1 MGLSI
6 FRKAARMDD
15 AFGNDP
21 REPGA
26 RARRTISMAD
36 DENRESLI
44 DVSNVTLS
52 YSGTVK
58 KRAASESDDAE
69 HEPLLS
75 DISFTV
81 EPGRLY
87 CLMGANGCGKTT
99 LINCILGMHRQDSGV
114 VYVGGADAHK
124 LKPAELAARVA
135 FVPQTHEKTFP
146 YTVEQIVMMGRSVY
160 ADALRG
166 PGDDERAIAADV
178 MQRTGIAHLAD
189 RPYTQISGGELQLV
203 MLARALAQQAPV
215 IIMDEPSAHLDF
227 RNELVF
233 METVAA
239 LIRDEGTAVLMAT
252 HSPNHPFFFERSGI
266 DTHVLALAGGR
277 LRYSGAPSE
286 VLTEER
292 IREIYG
298 IQARV
303 LRDDGGGGSEI
314 RQIVPIRTV

>member
-6 FRKAARMDD
+6 FRKAAQMDD

-21 REPGA
+21 REPSA
-26 RARRTISMAD
+26 RARRAESMAG
-36 DENRESLI
+36 DEDRESLI

-52 YSGTVK
+52 YSGAVK

-75 DISFTV
+75 GISFTV

-87 CLMGANGCGKTT
+87 CIMGANGCGKTT

-114 VYVGGADAHK
+114 VYVGGADARK
-124 LKPAELAARVA
+124 LKPAELAARAA

-166 PGDDERAIAADV
+166 PGDDEHAIAADV

-266 DTHVLALAGGR
+266 DTQVLALAGCR
-277 LRYSGAPSE
+277 LRYIGTPSE
-286 VLTEER
+286 ILTEER

-298 IQARV
+298 IHARV
-303 LRDDGGGGSEI
+303 LRDDSGGSEI

>member
-1 MGLSI
+1 MSSVDI
-6 FRKAARMDD
+6 
-15 AFGNDP
+15 
-21 REPGA
+21 
-26 RARRTISMAD
+26 
-36 DENRESLI
+36 SLI
-44 DVSNVTLS
+44 DVDNITLS
-52 YSGTVK
+52 YNSAVRKRTASQLNDTVGTAQRK
-58 KRAASESDDAE
+58 
-69 HEPLLS
+69 PLLS
-75 DISFTV
+75 DISFTI
-81 EPGRLY
+81 EPNRLY

-99 LINCILGMHRQDSGV
+99 LINCILGMHRQESGV
-114 VYVGGADAHK
+114 VYVGGADARK
-124 LKPAELAARVA
+124 LRPAELAVRAA

-166 PGDDERAIAADV
+166 PGECERAIVADV
-178 MQRTGIAHLAD
+178 LQRTGIVHLAD

-233 METVAA
+233 METVAS
-239 LIRDEGTAVLMAT
+239 LIRDEETAVLMAT

-266 DTHVLALAGGR
+266 DTQVLALADGR
-277 LRYSGAPSE
+277 LRYTGTPSE
-286 VLTEER
+286 ILTEER

-303 LRDDGGGGSEI
+303 LTADDAGGDGVI
-314 RQIVPIRTV
+314 RQIVPLKTI

>member
-1 MGLSI
+1 MSI
-6 FRKAARMDD
+6 FKKSARMGDEC
-15 AFGNDP
+15 GTNISKP
-21 REPGA
+21 QG
-26 RARRTISMAD
+26 RARRAD
-36 DENRESLI
+36 NSGAIQDRTSLI
-44 DVSNVTLS
+44 DVASLTLS
-52 YSGTVK
+52 YSGAADK
-58 KRAASESDDAE
+58 K
-69 HEPLLS
+69 PLLT
-75 DISFTV
+75 DISLTV

-114 VYVGGADAHK
+114 VCVGGADARK
-124 LKPAELAARVA
+124 LRPAELAARAA

-166 PGDDERAIAADV
+166 PGEEERAIVADV
-178 MQRTGIAHLAD
+178 LQRTGIAHLAD

-266 DTHVLALAGGR
+266 DTQVLALAGGQ
-277 LRYSGAPSE
+277 LRYTGAPSE
-286 VLTEER
+286 ILTEER

-303 LRDDGGGGSEI
+303 LTADDTDGGGAI
-314 RQIVPIRTV
+314 RQIVPLKTI

>member
-1 MGLSI
+1 MSI
-6 FRKAARMDD
+6 FKKSVRMCGGCGTN
-15 AFGNDP
+15 AI
-21 REPGA
+21 EPQR
-26 RARRTISMAD
+26 RARRAD
-36 DENRESLI
+36 SSGVAPDRTSLI
-44 DVSNVTLS
+44 DVDSLTLS
-52 YSGTVK
+52 YSDTADK
-58 KRAASESDDAE
+58 K
-69 HEPLLS
+69 PLLA

-81 EPGRLY
+81 GPGRLY

-114 VYVGGADAHK
+114 VYVGGADARK
-124 LKPAELAARVA
+124 LRPAELAARAA

-166 PGDDERAIAADV
+166 PGDDERAVVADV
-178 MQRTGIAHLAD
+178 LHRTGIAHLAD

-266 DTHVLALAGGR
+266 DTQVLALAGGQ
-277 LRYSGAPSE
+277 LRYTGTPSE
-286 VLTEER
+286 ILTEER

-298 IQARV
+298 IHARV
-303 LRDDGGGGSEI
+303 LAADNADGGAI
-314 RQIVPIRTV
+314 RQIVPLKTI

>member
-1 MGLSI
+1 MMRSAMI
-6 FRKAARMDD
+6 PVSRVD
-15 AFGNDP
+15 
-21 REPGA
+21 
-26 RARRTISMAD
+26 
-36 DENRESLI
+36 RESLI

-52 YSGTVK
+52 YSGAVN

-75 DISFTV
+75 GISFTV

-114 VYVGGADAHK
+114 VYVGGADARK
-124 LKPAELAARVA
+124 LKPAELAARAA

-252 HSPNHPFFFERSGI
+252 HSPNHPFFFERSLHLQ
-266 DTHVLALAGGR
+266 DAGCVTSERRRKYLLRSVYARYTGYMRAFSGMTAAAVRYARSYR
-277 LRYSGAPSE
+277 LGLFSLF
-286 VLTEER
+286 VKC
-292 IREIYG
+292 IM
-298 IQARV
+298 
-303 LRDDGGGGSEI
+303 
-314 RQIVPIRTV
+314 